1 MAKASPK
8 QGFQYKV
15 RLFLK
20 VFLIGVIPMATLG
33 FNVFE
38 KTPLY
43 SRLLSIHGVE
53 SAITK
58 KLTTQYGDR
67 HRLIIDRQQS
77 KEEFDDLWKL
87 ALNYSSAKL
96 PQKPPNLISRL
107 AIENG
112 TFVIIPQKGKV
123 YLIPDSVPVFAL
135 YCSIQQVM
143 NNECEGAD
151 SVMIGTVGDIKEWL
165 AKRRW
170 NIRSTVDL
178 ILSVVS
184 VILGL
189 IVELHQ
195 PTSEP
200 NH

>member
-1 MAKASPK
+1 MATTSPK

-20 VFLIGVIPMATLG
+20 VFLIGVVPMVTLG

-53 SAITK
+53 SAITNR
-58 KLTTQYGDR
+58 LTTQYGDP
-67 HRLIIDRQQS
+67 HRLIIDRQHN
-77 KEEFDDLWKL
+77 KEEFDDLWELVLK
-87 ALNYSSAKL
+87 YSSSKL
-96 PQKPPNLISRL
+96 SQKIPNLISRVD
-107 AIENG
+107 IENG
-112 TFVIIPQKGKV
+112 TYVTIPQKGKV
-123 YLIPDSVPVFAL
+123 ILIPDSVPVFAM
-135 YCSIQQVM
+135 YCSEQQLV
-143 NNECEGAD
+143 NKECKGAD
-151 SVMIGTVGDIKEWL
+151 SMMIGTVGDIKEWL

-170 NIRSTVDL
+170 NMRSTVDL

-189 IVELHQ
+189 IMELRQ